1 MLRKEDH
8 FCLLLQAPQCCSKL
22 NASVKTSRSKI
33 LEREKSK
40 KLGYQENEAAQTGNP
55 HPNISTT

>member
-1 MLRKEDH
+1 MKQNIADKR
-8 FCLLLQAPQCCSKL
+8 
-22 NASVKTSRSKI
+22 N
-33 LEREKSK
+33 K